1 MATSKTNE
9 KSSVSDEYI
18 KDLSECPVCI
28 EAIRS
33 APIHQCT
40 NGHVI
45 CKDCILKLDSCPIC
59 RSDSTLARNLML
71 EQIISKIYGP
81 QQVKEGPYEKSKF
94 EEWGH
99 FLNEEPTIQ
108 LNLTS
113 NSQHSSEDLE
123 IIEAA
128 TPHVDRKR
136 IILKCIRSVF
146 KFIGTHVGMPRGNR
160 GSRSPRSP
168 AVLHPPSLRVLE
180 FSSPRPIPR
189 CPTNPRAPREGTFSY
204 FFTSP
209 DFTSPDFTSP
219 DFTLIYT

>member
-1 MATSKTNE
+1 MATSKTSE

-59 RSDSTLARNLML
+59 RSDSKPARNLML
-71 EQIISKIYGP
+71 EHIIAKIYEP
-81 QQVKEGPYEKSKF
+81 QQIKEEPYEKFKL

-99 FLNEEPTIQ
+99 GSARVHFSNEGPNEEPTIQ

-113 NSQHSSEDLE
+113 NSQHPSVDLE

-128 TPHVDRKR
+128 TQHVDRYSSIKKSICR
-136 IILKCIRSVF
+136 
-146 KFIGTHVGMPRGNR
+146 KFHQALNMYMYI
-160 GSRSPRSP
+160 
-168 AVLHPPSLRVLE
+168 
-180 FSSPRPIPR
+180 
-189 CPTNPRAPREGTFSY
+189 
-204 FFTSP
+204 
-209 DFTSPDFTSP
+209 
-219 DFTLIYT
+219 

>member
-18 KDLSECPVCI
+18 KHLSECPVCI

-40 NGHVI
+40 NGHII

-59 RSDSTLARNLML
+59 RSDSKLARNLML
-71 EQIISKIYGP
+71 EQIIAKIYGP
-81 QQVKEGPYEKSKF
+81 QQVKEGPYDKSKL

-99 FLNEEPTIQ
+99 GSARVNFSNDGSNEEPTIQ

-113 NSQHSSEDLE
+113 NSQHSSVDLE

-128 TPHVDRKR
+128 TQHVDHYRK
-136 IILKCIRSVF
+136 IGKSIRSVF
-146 KFIGTHVGMPRGNR
+146 KFMGIAVLVLFVLCASCCIFYILYVLFSLLL
-160 GSRSPRSP
+160 SRS
-168 AVLHPPSLRVLE
+168 
-180 FSSPRPIPR
+180 
-189 CPTNPRAPREGTFSY
+189 
-204 FFTSP
+204 
-209 DFTSPDFTSP
+209 
-219 DFTLIYT
+219 